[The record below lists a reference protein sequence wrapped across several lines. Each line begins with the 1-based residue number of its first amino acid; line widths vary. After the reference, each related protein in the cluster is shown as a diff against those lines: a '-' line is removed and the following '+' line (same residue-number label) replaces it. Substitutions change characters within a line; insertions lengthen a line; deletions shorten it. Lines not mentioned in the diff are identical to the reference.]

1 MRRLIPAVFAAAMLA
16 ACTES
21 PTSPEAT
28 TGPKQRPSFS
38 VAVPGTTTSINS
50 FSCRLVSS
58 SKGEVLCSY
67 NISNPDGLLM
77 NIIPSALV
85 DIAYQC
91 VNPTTSKVLSSGTK
105 TQHVERRHMGV
116 TATTYSATDEQLPT
130 ASLSISTN
138 HPFTKLNPCKAKQ
151 TTVATSYS
159 LPYFELYI
167 DNDPGTPGDVAWAC
181 VGSDTRRGCA
191 TL

>member
-1 MRRLIPAVFAAAMLA
+1 
-16 ACTES
+16 
-21 PTSPEAT
+21 
-28 TGPKQRPSFS
+28 
-38 VAVPGTTTSINS
+38 
-50 FSCRLVSS
+50 
-58 SKGEVLCSY
+58 VLCSY

-85 DIAYQC
+85 DIAYQR
-91 VNPTTSKVLSSGTK
+91 VNPTTAKVLSTGT
-105 TQHVERRHMGV
+105 QARRVELRHMGV

-130 ASLSISTN
+130 ASLYIITN

-151 TTVATSYS
+151 TTVATGYS
-159 LPYFELYI
+159 LSYYELYI
-167 DNDPGTPGDVAWAC
+167 DDDAGTQGDVAWAC